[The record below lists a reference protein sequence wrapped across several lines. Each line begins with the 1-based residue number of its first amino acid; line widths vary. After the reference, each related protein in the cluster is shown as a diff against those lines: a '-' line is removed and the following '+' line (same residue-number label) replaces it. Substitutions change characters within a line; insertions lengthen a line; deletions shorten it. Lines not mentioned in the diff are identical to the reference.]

1 MVIDSQVLG
10 ADYKLVLGLV
20 VVNSMAAV
28 VEDSIVAEVV
38 VDHMVVEEVDHM
50 AVEEVVDSMA
60 VVVEDSI
67 LDIGD
72 SFIFVKFCDIA
83 ITNHFILYFG
93 IMKKFIIFYRQ

>member
-10 ADYKLVLGLV
+10 ADYKLALVLV
-20 VVNSMAAV
+20 VVNSIAAV

-38 VDHMVVEEVDHM
+38 VDRMAAEEV
-50 AVEEVVDSMA
+50 ADSMA

-72 SFIFVKFCDIA
+72 SFIFF
-83 ITNHFILYFG
+83 N
-93 IMKKFIIFYRQ
+93 

>member
-10 ADYKLVLGLV
+10 ADYKLALVLV

-38 VDHMVVEEVDHM
+38 VDRMAAEEV
-50 AVEEVVDSMA
+50 ADSMA

-72 SFIFVKFCDIA
+72 SFIFFNFV
-83 ITNHFILYFG
+83 IL
-93 IMKKFIIFYRQ
+93 Q